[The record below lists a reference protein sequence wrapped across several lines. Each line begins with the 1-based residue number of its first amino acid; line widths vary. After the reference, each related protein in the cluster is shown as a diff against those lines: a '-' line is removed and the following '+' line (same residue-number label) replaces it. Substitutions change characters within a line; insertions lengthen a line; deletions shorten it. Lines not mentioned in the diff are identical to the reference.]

1 MRAASH
7 AHARRTRFVLNRN
20 SVVEFR
26 FWSRKLRLLRAGRR
40 KGGVVPKLGTESG
53 PRFGSFSPFLISQ
66 DLGVFQLVVA
76 GLGKYGFK

>member
-1 MRAASH
+1 MQDA
-7 AHARRTRFVLNRN
+7 RFVLNRN

-26 FWSRKLRLLRAGRR
+26 FWSGKLRLLRAGRR

-53 PRFGSFSPFLISQ
+53 PRFGSFSPFLISLSFSQ

-76 GLGKYGFK
+76 GLPDILKTVQ